1 MTLIYCPKVTA
12 EAKLQH
18 NTGSNLEGRQHLGLI
33 LGPLKNQKKLW
44 SAHPTN
50 QLRNNG
56 VCLSE
61 RHCAS

>member
-1 MTLIYCPKVTA
+1 MVTVHSA
-12 EAKLQH
+12 DTKLQH
-18 NTGSNLEGRQHLGLI
+18 NAGSHLGGRLHLGLI
-33 LGPLKNQKKLW
+33 LGPLKNQKKLR